1 MQMTSAR
8 TLSATG
14 LLVALAFAV
23 TLPEDLD
30 WPARAAMLAF
40 GGAAILWVLTGLS
53 AAYVAVA
60 AAVSLVAV
68 RAVEQRALI
77 EGLGSKVVWLVIGT
91 FVLGAAVEKSGL
103 AGRLTALIAGR
114 GTSVGGLMWRLTLG
128 IVPLAFLIPST
139 SGRATVLLPLHR
151 SLTEADDDPRL
162 AKAIGLLIPALIV
175 LSTICSLTG
184 AGSHLVT
191 VDLLERLSDQSIGF
205 GQWMLWGLPFGVTA
219 CLITTFLIGHLFLDA
234 KTRARQV
241 AEIEAS
247 SGPLSAKEWRAGAVV
262 LAMLGLWLTEGY
274 HPFGIATVAVVG
286 AVILTMP
293 VVGVL
298 DWEDGVK
305 AVNWSLVL
313 FIAASLVLGRALIS
327 TGAAKWLIGSA
338 LSASGLGPDSPT
350 LPILLGL
357 TALGLTAHLYMVSH
371 TARVVALLPP
381 LLLLA
386 DRLGL
391 NPVAVAFLAN
401 AGMDYCLTLP
411 VSSKA
416 LLIFQGE
423 ERPAWTSTDL
433 LKLGALLAPAYA
445 ALIIVAYYAFWA
457 QTGLALR

>member
-1 MQMTSAR
+1 MRPR
-8 TLSATG
+8 TLSVAG
-14 LLVALAFAV
+14 LLAALAFAV
-23 TLPEDLD
+23 SLPETLD
-30 WPARAAMLAF
+30 WPARVAMMAF
-40 GGAAILWVLTGLS
+40 GGAAVLWVLTGLS

-91 FVLGAAVEKSGL
+91 FVLGAAVERSGL

-114 GTSVGGLMWRLTLG
+114 GTTVGGLMWRLTLG

-175 LSTICSLTG
+175 ISTICSLTG

-205 GQWMLWGLPFGVTA
+205 GQWMLWGLPFGVAA
-219 CLITTFLIGHLFLDA
+219 CLITTFLVGRLFLDA
-234 KTRARQV
+234 ETRARRV
-241 AEIEAS
+241 AEIEAP
-247 SGPLSAKEWRAGAVV
+247 SGPLSAKEWRAAVVV

-327 TGAAKWLIGSA
+327 TGAAKWLIDSA

-357 TALGLTAHLYMVSH
+357 SALGLTAHLYMVSH

-445 ALIIVAYYAFWA
+445 LLMIAAYYVFWS
-457 QTGLALR
+457 QTGLSLK

>member
-91 FVLGAAVEKSGL
+91 FVLGAAVESGL

-114 GTSVGGLMWRLTLG
+114 GTSVSGLMWRLTLG

-162 AKAIGLLIPALIV
+162 AKAIGLLIPALIA

-191 VDLLERLSDQSIGF
+191 VDLLEQLSDQSIGF
-205 GQWMLWGLPFGVTA
+205 GQWMLWGLPFGAAA

-234 KTRARQV
+234 ETRARPV
-241 AEIEAS
+241 AEIEAP

-433 LKLGALLAPAYA
+433 LKLGTLLAPAYA